1 MSGDAGT
8 MYSLAETRR
17 SVNELYPVLLDA
29 HGNLIDG
36 NSRLDAAPGW
46 RTETRENIRTRSQLW
61 LARIVANS
69 CRRVVS
75 REERAEQITEL
86 AKSLTEEGVPRTDM
100 VSTVSR
106 LTTFSDRYVRE
117 LLPDTY
123 KRGYTAPGKSEL
135 SSEYEDLAK
144 RDEFAEALSV
154 LGVKVPVEPQP
165 REAAP
170 AHTGPSEDRGGGAA
184 TDEGTPGPQ
193 AGSEET
199 PQLPE
204 SVPGAP
210 ADPTSREVQS
220 LVVPTAPRPEADA
233 TVAHDA
239 EMQSG
244 TPEPET
250 PTPAEGGALGPAE
263 GEPREEALAHIRRFF
278 DEHPEPDEEYLAWEV
293 AIKHGVPTKE
303 GRELIDLVKRER
315 GIETEPKLRSQ
326 EAPGEVTCPLCSRG
340 GASRE
345 EILGRVRDSA
355 VGQLTLWEF
364 VMEEMR

>member
-1 MSGDAGT
+1 MNGDAET
-8 MYSLAETRR
+8 LYNLAETRR
-17 SVNELYPVLLDA
+17 SLDELYPVLLDA

-36 NSRLDAAPGW
+36 NSRLDAAPDW

-86 AKSLTEEGVPRTDM
+86 ARSLMEEGVPRMDM

-106 LTTFSDRYVRE
+106 LTTFSDRYVRK
-117 LLPDTY
+117 LLPDEY
-123 KRGYTAPGKSEL
+123 KRGYTPPGKSEL

-144 RDEFAEALSV
+144 RNEFAEALNA
-154 LGVKVPVEPQP
+154 LGVTVPAEHLP
-165 REAAP
+165 RVPAAP
-170 AHTGPSEDRGGGAA
+170 TVSSEGHEAPA
-184 TDEGTPGPQ
+184 
-193 AGSEET
+193 
-199 PQLPE
+199 E
-204 SVPGAP
+204 SGAP
-210 ADPTSREVQS
+210 APQPSSGEIPQLQDAAPVSSDEQIT
-220 LVVPTAPRPEADA
+220 VPTAPRPEADA

-250 PTPAEGGALGPAE
+250 PAPAEGGALGIPAE

-293 AIKHGVPTKE
+293 AIKIGVPTKE
-303 GRELIDLVKRER
+303 GLELIGLVKRER
-315 GIETEPKLRSQ
+315 GIETEKPRRRDQ
-326 EAPGEVTCPLCSRG
+326 EAPGEVMCPLCSRG

>member
-1 MSGDAGT
+1 
-8 MYSLAETRR
+8 
-17 SVNELYPVLLDA
+17 
-29 HGNLIDG
+29 
-36 NSRLDAAPGW
+36 
-46 RTETRENIRTRSQLW
+46 
-61 LARIVANS
+61 
-69 CRRVVS
+69 
-75 REERAEQITEL
+75 
-86 AKSLTEEGVPRTDM
+86 

-106 LTTFSDRYVRE
+106 LTTFSDRYVRK
-117 LLPDTY
+117 LLPDMY
-123 KRGYTAPGKSEL
+123 KRGYTPPGKSEL

-154 LGVKVPVEPQP
+154 LGVTVPVEPQP

-170 AHTGPSEDRGGGAA
+170 AHTGPSEDRGGGGAA

-193 AGSEET
+193 SGSEET

-204 SVPGAP
+204 ITPGAP

-250 PTPAEGGALGPAE
+250 PTPAEGGALGTPAE

-303 GRELIDLVKRER
+303 GRELIGLVKIER
-315 GIETEPKLRSQ
+315 GIEAEEPQLQGREDS
-326 EAPGEVTCPLCSRG
+326 GEVTCPLCSRG
-340 GASRE
+340 GACRE
-345 EILGRVRDSA
+345 MILGRVRDSA